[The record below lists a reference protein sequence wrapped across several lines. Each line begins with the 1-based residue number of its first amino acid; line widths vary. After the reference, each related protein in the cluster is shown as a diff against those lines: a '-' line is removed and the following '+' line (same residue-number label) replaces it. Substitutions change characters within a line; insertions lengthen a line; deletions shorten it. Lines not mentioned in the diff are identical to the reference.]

1 MHNTVG
7 GAGAVSFARLRRLW
21 VGRRGAEAS
30 CVSDALRPAAS
41 CRVGIPILPQRG
53 VDDPHA
59 VPCRRH
65 PRRDD
70 DALAGGGCLGAAGHR
85 ALPGQRSPLRSG
97 RRPAGNGPVP
107 WRRRRSDG
115 CVEPRLPVTTPQ
127 RDYLFRIH
135 QSQGYG
141 RVSLEPVAHPG
152 RVPGYRYRPLPQ
164 PEGTEPLYFNAFTR
178 GLRTIEEPPRV
189 GRPAPDLIFVP
200 DLGSRLWYDPA
211 SLTDLPGAERDPI
224 PTAMFRRVA
233 CGPGRDPQ

>member
-1 MHNTVG
+1 MIRMPSFVVAILGAMTMPWLVG
-7 GAGAVSFARLRRLW
+7 GASAQQDTARCRANGARYVL
-21 VGRRGAEAS
+21 VGAPQVTALFRGAAEEAT
-30 CVSDALRPAAS
+30 AAS
-41 CRVGIPILPQRG
+41 NLVFQ
-53 VDDPHA
+53 
-59 VPCRRH
+59 
-65 PRRDD
+65 
-70 DALAGGGCLGAAGHR
+70 
-85 ALPGQRSPLRSG
+85 
-97 RRPAGNGPVP
+97 
-107 WRRRRSDG
+107 
-115 CVEPRLPVTTPQ
+115 VTTPQ

-211 SLTDLPGAERDPI
+211 SLTDLPGAQRDPI

-233 CGPGRDPQ
+233 CGPGRDPRE